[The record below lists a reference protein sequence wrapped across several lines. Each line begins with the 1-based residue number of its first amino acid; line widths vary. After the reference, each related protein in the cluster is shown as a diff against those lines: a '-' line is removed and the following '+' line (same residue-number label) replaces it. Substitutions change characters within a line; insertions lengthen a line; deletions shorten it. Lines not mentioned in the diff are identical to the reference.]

1 MEAENYCLRVKES
14 KNKEA
19 CNSQITN
26 NLYNFT
32 FITRIFSRKN
42 SDEKRGE
49 LLAEKLKA
57 IDVKEFFLASGGKQR
72 CNLRRPHVA
81 PLTRI
86 GSTRELERPNE
97 KIISISLNP

>member
-32 FITRIFSRKN
+32 FITRNYENIFQ
-42 SDEKRGE
+42 EK
-49 LLAEKLKA
+49 
-57 IDVKEFFLASGGKQR
+57 
-72 CNLRRPHVA
+72 
-81 PLTRI
+81 
-86 GSTRELERPNE
+86 
-97 KIISISLNP
+97 